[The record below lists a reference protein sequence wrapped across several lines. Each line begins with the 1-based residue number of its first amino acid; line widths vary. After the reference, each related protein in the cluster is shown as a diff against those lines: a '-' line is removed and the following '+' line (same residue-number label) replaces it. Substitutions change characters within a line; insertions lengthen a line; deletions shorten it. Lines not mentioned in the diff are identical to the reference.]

1 MSANAGTSRWIG
13 FRGRGEQSA
22 IDKRPL
28 DGPVTVRRLGLAGDV
43 QVDHK
48 HHGGLEQAVY
58 AYASEDMAMWAE
70 RLGRPLPPGSFGEN
84 LTLSGL
90 DVTEARIGE
99 RWRIGTVTLEVGDV
113 RIPCNTF
120 QTWLQEAGWVRRF
133 TAEGRPGA
141 YLRVIEEG
149 TLQAGDQVD
158 VIEERDHDITV
169 GLMFR
174 ALTTERSLLPR
185 LLEEP
190 RVRPEALAQARKYA
204 IGHPGRAGPG
214 ALPVARRGAE
224 TAAVSGTGCDIRPE
238 GQPSG
243 TVR

>member
-1 MSANAGTSRWIG
+1 M
-13 FRGRGEQSA
+13 SA
-22 IDKRPL
+22 IDKRPV
-28 DGPVTVRRLGLAGDV
+28 DGPVSVHRLGLAGDV

-48 HHGGLEQAVY
+48 HHGGPRAGRLRVRR
-58 AYASEDMAMWAE
+58 EDMATWAE
-70 RLGRPLPPGSFGEN
+70 RLGRALPPGSFGEN

-141 YLRVIEEG
+141 YLRVIEQG
-149 TLQAGDQVD
+149 TLQAGDQVE
-158 VIEERDHDITV
+158 VIETRDHDVTV

-174 ALTTERSLLPR
+174 ALTTERALLPGCSRSPGCVHRRSSRPASTPSRTPR
-185 LLEEP
+185 LP
-190 RVRPEALAQARKYA
+190 
-204 IGHPGRAGPG
+204 PGSGLFYPLSPPGP
-214 ALPVARRGAE
+214 AKDVHVDDDADHR
-224 TAAVSGTGCDIRPE
+224 
-238 GQPSG
+238 
-243 TVR
+243 